1 MIIKDEQQELRYSHN
16 YVGSVMAEDER
27 IRPLKDPYMVVHYYY
42 PIEELFN
49 RVHQITS
56 LIGKHRRDENGNN
69 MLDIIALTED
79 ERHIFDE
86 FCLQASN
93 EVYKKISPYMWNERQ
108 SYIYDDEVSP
118 NMEFVNSVH
127 YIINKPQWVKEN
139 SMQVTDK
146 LIEESIVNY
155 IIYKWFLICN
165 QGEAELYYNEFNN
178 KLTNLKVSLS
188 EYHTM
193 SVNSH
198 PF

>member
-1 MIIKDEQQELRYSHN
+1 
-16 YVGSVMAEDER
+16 
-27 IRPLKDPYMVVHYYY
+27 
-42 PIEELFN
+42 
-49 RVHQITS
+49 
-56 LIGKHRRDENGNN
+56 